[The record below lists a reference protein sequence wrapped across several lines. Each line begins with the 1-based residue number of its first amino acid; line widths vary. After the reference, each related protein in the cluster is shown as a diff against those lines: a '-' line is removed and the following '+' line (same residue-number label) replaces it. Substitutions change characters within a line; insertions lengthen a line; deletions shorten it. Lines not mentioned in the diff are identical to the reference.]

1 MNTQNPF
8 DRLEQLVEQRK
19 VLQART
25 DQLFMMNQA
34 YLIDNDTTLTI
45 TIEAQNAIFKGR
57 HNPIIRSVL
66 KHLHSEYEKR
76 LKRKEEKIKQVTHL
90 LNEQTP

>member
-19 VLQART
+19 VLQARA
-25 DQLFMMNQA
+25 DQLFMMNQS
-34 YLIDNDTTLTI
+34 YVINNDTALTI
-45 TIEAQNAIFKGR
+45 TIEAQNAVFKGK

-66 KHLHSEYEKR
+66 KHLHSEYAKR
-76 LKRKEEKIKQVTHL
+76 LKRIEEKIKHVTHQ